1 MTPFWMHRK
10 WSIFFLI
17 SSTLLY
23 VTLSS
28 VKGFKKTMT
37 SSLAGNDRRIMVRSS
52 SKLFWN
58 GVPDRIIR
66 FLVQSSARAFRIS
79 LFGRPLL
86 KFIRKSEL
94 FYQELR
100 SKTTLKSFVASY
112 ACYFRQMMKPWIS
125 SILWQTTWHI
135 EEYIYEIR
143 KKLDQLVHIHN
154 GGILDKSMSKFKL
167 WHMIKCC
174 ICQNSNFDIWSN
186 FDIYMSKFI

>member
-1 MTPFWMHRK
+1 MGWPRQHFKGLWWHRRQHSFNLVNLGGLGSGSRVWAGPPLSWLSDVQTDKGFNKMAPFWMCRK

-28 VKGFKKTMT
+28 LKEFKKSMT

-86 KFIRKSEL
+86 KFVPKGEL
-94 FYQELR
+94 FYSELR

-112 ACYFRQMMKPWIS
+112 ACYFRLMMKPCIS
-125 SILWQTTWHI
+125 SIL
-135 EEYIYEIR
+135 
-143 KKLDQLVHIHN
+143 
-154 GGILDKSMSKFKL
+154 
-167 WHMIKCC
+167 
-174 ICQNSNFDIWSN
+174 
-186 FDIYMSKFI
+186 

>member
-1 MTPFWMHRK
+1 MLDSTKYALKMAPFWMCRK

-37 SSLAGNDRRIMVRSS
+37 SSLARSNRRIMVRSS
-52 SKLFWN
+52 PKLFWN
-58 GVPDRIIR
+58 GVPDRIIS
-66 FLVQSSARAFRIS
+66 FLVRSSARAFRIS

-86 KFIRKSEL
+86 KFVQKSEL
-94 FYQELR
+94 FYPELR

-112 ACYFRQMMKPWIS
+112 ACYFRLMMKPWIS

-135 EEYIYEIR
+135 EEYIYR
-143 KKLDQLVHIHN
+143 WDQKKIGSTCAHP
-154 GGILDKSMSKFKL
+154 
-167 WHMIKCC
+167 
-174 ICQNSNFDIWSN
+174 
-186 FDIYMSKFI
+186 

>member
-1 MTPFWMHRK
+1 MIVDYKMAPFWMHRK

-17 SSTLLY
+17 SSTPLY

-28 VKGFKKTMT
+28 INGFKKTMT

-86 KFIRKSEL
+86 KFIRKNEL
-94 FYQELR
+94 FYQEIR

-112 ACYFRQMMKPWIS
+112 AYYF
-125 SILWQTTWHI
+125 L
-135 EEYIYEIR
+135 
-143 KKLDQLVHIHN
+143 L
-154 GGILDKSMSKFKL
+154 
-167 WHMIKCC
+167 
-174 ICQNSNFDIWSN
+174 
-186 FDIYMSKFI
+186 